1 MKRLMTDFE
10 LIRKFPKCHTVH
22 CSHYPEMGCEV
33 YAARL
38 ADAYEMLSLKGFAS
52 EKLENIYADV
62 LVEV

>member
-38 ADAYEMLSLKGFAS
+38 ADAYEDAEFEGVAS
-52 EKLENIYADV
+52 EKLENIFADV